1 MISNLMFAPTYTPTH
16 AEIVAASAAF
26 FDYLIE
32 HYRDRMSEPMP
43 YDQRPQLALA
53 ACRDSE
59 GHWSVCLPLDLGD
72 DEVIEW
78 IDIHAEGVETRGDLI
93 EYLDSDEW
101 KGFLRWIAGVDENG
115 DIVEEEE
122 SE

>member
-1 MISNLMFAPTYTPTH
+1 MNVPEYK
-16 AEIVAASAAF
+16 EICDASAKF
-26 FDYLIE
+26 FDYLVE
-32 HYRDRMSEPMP
+32 HYRDRMDELLPF
-43 YDQRPQLALA
+43 DRRPLLALA
-53 ACRDSE
+53 ACCDAR
-59 GHWSVCLPLDLGD
+59 GKWSVCLPLDLGD

-78 IDIHAEGVETRGDLI
+78 IDLHAEGVKTRGDLI

-115 DIVEEEE
+115 DIIEEEE